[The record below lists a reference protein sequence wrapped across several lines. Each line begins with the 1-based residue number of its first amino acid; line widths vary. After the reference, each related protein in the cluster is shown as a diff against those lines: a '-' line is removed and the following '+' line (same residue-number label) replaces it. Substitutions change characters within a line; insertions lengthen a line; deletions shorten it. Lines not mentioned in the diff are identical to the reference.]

1 MILIRITWVTHKIEA
16 NISKSVTFASIS
28 FINIF
33 WGVSIGYTFDN

>member
-1 MILIRITWVTHKIEA
+1 MILIRIPWVTHKIEA

-33 WGVSIGYTFDN
+33 LVFLIGYTFDN